1 MKIKRY
7 VVSNM
12 KEALFLIKK
21 DLGLD
26 AIIVSTHRVKEKG
39 LRGFF
44 MPAKIEV
51 TAVLEKAEV
60 DEVREELGQIRNLLT
75 NFSDSKNQAASKTLN
90 TEYNSFQNEIK
101 QCLTNMEIDS
111 HIVDLLLKDIKLNKS
126 KEEIKADI
134 QDRIISI
141 FQPVTARNL
150 KTKIMAFV
158 GAPGVGKT
166 TTLAKIGA
174 IYSLFN
180 SFNIA
185 FITIDTY
192 RVGAIEQMKI
202 YGDIIGASVDI
213 VTSPEEL
220 REAVEKNEDKDLILI
235 DTTGRPSQ
243 NLYQLAELKSFLDVL
258 DLVDIYLVINATT
271 SKRDMLRILDDYK
284 MIAYSKMIITKIDE
298 TVAPG
303 SIINAAYYTGLP
315 IAYITNGQDV
325 PDDIEVANPK
335 LLAGYVMRDV
345 VF

>member
-7 VVSNM
+7 LVANM

-21 DLGLD
+21 DLGSD
-26 AIIVSTHRVKEKG
+26 AIIVSTHKVREKG

-51 TAVLEKAEV
+51 TAVLETEDV

-75 NFSDSKNQAASKTLN
+75 NFSDAKNQADSHN
-90 TEYNSFQNEIK
+90 MEYGSLHNEIK
-101 QCLTNMEIDS
+101 QCLINMEIDG
-111 HIVDLLLKDIKLNKS
+111 HIVDLLLKNIELNKS
-126 KEEIKADI
+126 KDAIKQEI
-134 QDRIISI
+134 QERVLSI
-141 FQPVTARNL
+141 FQPVNPRNL
-150 KTKIMAFV
+150 KTKIMAFI

-166 TTLAKIGA
+166 TTLSKIGA

-213 VTSPEEL
+213 VMSPEEL
-220 REAVEKNEDKDLILI
+220 REAVEKNADKDLILI

-243 NLYQLAELKSFLDVL
+243 NLYQLAELKAFLDVL
-258 DLVDIYLVINATT
+258 DSVDIYLVINATT
-271 SKRDMLRILDDYK
+271 RKRDMIRILNDYK
-284 MIAYSKMIITKIDE
+284 MIAYSQMIITKIDE

-325 PDDIEVANPK
+325 PDDIEVANPR

>member
-1 MKIKRY
+1 
-7 VVSNM
+7 
-12 KEALFLIKK
+12 
-21 DLGLD
+21 
-26 AIIVSTHRVKEKG
+26 
-39 LRGFF
+39 
-44 MPAKIEV
+44 MPAKLEV
-51 TAVLEKAEV
+51 TAVLEKPEV
-60 DEVREELGQIRNLLT
+60 DEVKEELGQIRSILKSISGSPLHLENNISNIENNSLL
-75 NFSDSKNQAASKTLN
+75 
-90 TEYNSFQNEIK
+90 NEIK
-101 QCLTNMEIDS
+101 QCLVKLEIDE
-111 HIVDLLLKDIKLNKS
+111 HIVDLLLKDIELNRS
-126 KEEIKADI
+126 KDQIKQEI
-134 QDRIISI
+134 QDRLLSI
-141 FQPVTARNL
+141 FKPVTSNNL

-185 FITIDTY
+185 FITIDTF

-213 VTSPEEL
+213 VMSPDEL
-220 REAVEKNEDKDLILI
+220 RQAVERNSHKDLILI
-235 DTTGRPSQ
+235 DTTGRPSK
-243 NLYQLAELKSFLDVL
+243 NTYQLAELKAFLDVL

-271 SKRDMLRILDDYK
+271 QKRDMIQILNDYK
-284 MIAYSKMIITKIDE
+284 MIAYSKMIISKIDE

-325 PDDIEVANPK
+325 PDDIEVANPT

>member
-7 VVSNM
+7 VVANM

-21 DLGLD
+21 DLGSD
-26 AIIVSTHRVKEKG
+26 AIIVSTHKVKEKG

-75 NFSDSKNQAASKTLN
+75 NFSDIKSQAETSANLEHSSLH
-90 TEYNSFQNEIK
+90 NEIRG
-101 QCLTNMEIDS
+101 CLVNMEIDTP
-111 HIVDLLLKDIKLNKS
+111 IVDLLLKDIDLNKN
-126 KEEIKADI
+126 KDEIK
-134 QDRIISI
+134 QDLQERVLSI
-141 FQPVTARNL
+141 FQPVKPRNL
-150 KTKIMAFV
+150 KTKIMTFV

-192 RVGAIEQMKI
+192 RVGAVEQMKI

-213 VTSPEEL
+213 VMSPEEL
-220 REAVEKNEDKDLILI
+220 REAVARNEDKDLILI

-243 NLYQLAELKSFLDVL
+243 NLYQLAELKSYLDVL
-258 DLVDIYLVINATT
+258 DVVDTYLVINATT
-271 SKRDMLRILDDYK
+271 RKRDMLRVLNDYK
-284 MIAYSKMIITKIDE
+284 MIAYSQMIITKIDE

>member
-1 MKIKRY
+1 MNIKRY
-7 VVSNM
+7 VVKNM

-21 DLGLD
+21 DLGAD
-26 AIIVSTHRVKEKG
+26 AIIVSSHKVREKG
-39 LRGFF
+39 LKGFF
-44 MPAKIEV
+44 RPPKLEV
-51 TAVLEKAEV
+51 TAVLEKPEV
-60 DEVREELGQIRNLLT
+60 DEVKEELGQIRNILT
-75 NFSDSKNQAASKTLN
+75 RFSEPSNKPENKNPNIDYS
-90 TEYNSFQNEIK
+90 TELREIK
-101 QCLTNMEIDS
+101 QCLVNLEIDEP
-111 HIVDLLLKDIKLNKS
+111 IADLLLKDINFNKS
-126 KEEIKADI
+126 KDEIKHEI
-134 QDRIISI
+134 QERLLSI
-141 FQPVTARNL
+141 FKPVNPRNL
-150 KTKIMAFV
+150 KTQIMAFV
-158 GAPGVGKT
+158 GSPGVGKT

-185 FITIDTY
+185 FITIDTF

-213 VTSPEEL
+213 VMSPDEL
-220 REAVEKNEDKDLILI
+220 RQAVERNRDKDLILI
-235 DTTGRPSQ
+235 DTTGRPSK
-243 NLYQLAELKSFLDVL
+243 NLYQLAELKAFLDVL
-258 DLVDIYLVINATT
+258 DFVDIYLVINATT
-271 SKRDMLRILDDYK
+271 QKRDMIQILNDYK
-284 MIAYSKMIITKIDE
+284 IIAYSQIIISKVDE